1 MLSAGDLK
9 TRGVLQQ
16 RTAASDG
23 QGGGVAWSPVATL
36 WAAIQAKQ
44 GSEIVGADQLIPM
57 VTYDI
62 TIRYRA
68 GVTGSAY
75 GADASMRFVV
85 GPRTF
90 DIRSVVDTDEAHE
103 ELVLNCELYVP

>member
-1 MLSAGDLK
+1 MLNAGDLK

-16 RTAASDG
+16 RTTASDG
-23 QGGGVAWSPVATL
+23 QGGGVAWAPVATL
-36 WAAIQAKQ
+36 WAAVLAKT
-44 GSEIVGADQLIPM
+44 GNEIAGADQLIPM

-75 GADASMRFVV
+75 GADASMRFVI
-85 GPRTF
+85 GARIF

-103 ELVLNCELYVP
+103 ELVLGCELYVP